1 MLLGQHGVIL
11 VGTWCY
17 WVSRRRYC
25 LVLGD
30 TGSIWGGTGW
40 FLVILVGTLW
50 YLVSIEWYWL
60 IYDGAVSVEG
70 SSGWYLVVLGQY

>member
-40 FLVILVGTLW
+40 YLVILGQ
-50 YLVSIEWYWL
+50 Y
-60 IYDGAVSVEG
+60 GAV
-70 SSGWYLVVLGQY
+70 LVYK